1 MTRDRIV
8 EVSKKAAERA
18 AKTESGT
25 AAKKKYVQRLAEL
38 KAKRAIIRGRGAA
51 QEEGRLRAYA

>member
-38 KAKRAIIRGRGAA
+38 KAKRAIARRGSSR
-51 QEEGRLRAYA
+51 EEGRLRAYA